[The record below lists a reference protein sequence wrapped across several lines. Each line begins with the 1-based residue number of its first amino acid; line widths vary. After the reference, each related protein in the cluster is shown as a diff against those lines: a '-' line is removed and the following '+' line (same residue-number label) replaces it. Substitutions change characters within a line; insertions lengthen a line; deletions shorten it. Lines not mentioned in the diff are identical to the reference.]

1 MTFKELGIS
10 PEILKAIDELGFE
23 NPMPVQAETLP
34 ILLNG
39 DVNLVA
45 LAQTGTGKT
54 AAFGLPMIQK
64 MDYSNR
70 DTEVLVICPT
80 RELCIQIANDCKSYS
95 KYIDGCSILPVYGG
109 ASIDVQIRAL
119 KKGVKMIVATPG
131 RMNDLINRGKVN
143 ISKIKYVV
151 LDEADEMLDMGF
163 KDDLDN
169 ILGQT
174 PEQRNTLL
182 FSATMPKDVE
192 NIAKNYMSDPVRVQ
206 IGSRNQGSDNV
217 SHFYYLVHAKDRY
230 LALKR
235 IADYYPEI
243 YAIIFCRTKIETQEV
258 SDMLIR
264 DGYSADSLHGDL
276 SQSQRDHV
284 MTRFRC
290 KNIQMLVATD
300 VAARG
305 LDVNDLTHVINY
317 NLPDELEQYV
327 HRSGRT
333 GRADKLGI
341 SIAIINLKEKYKI
354 KDIERQIKKEFTKA
368 QIPTGKEVCAK
379 QLFSMIDKVEQVDVN
394 YTEIETFLPDI
405 MKKLEWMD
413 KEELIRKFVS
423 LEFNRFLEYYRG
435 APDLNVDESRERER
449 RDDRGEGRERRGG
462 SKEGNFQRLFISMGH
477 KDKIVP
483 QRLIGMINDYTQD
496 RDIQIGKIDILDNF
510 SYIEI
515 GSEKAQEVIDAF
527 NDKFVKGRPITVEI
541 AEPRAN
547 TPRSSSSRGGSDR
560 RSSGGGD
567 RRGSYGGDRRSSGG
581 SDRRSSGSS
590 DRRSSGSGDRR
601 SSGGSSDRRSSDR
614 RSSGSSDRKR
624 Y

>member
-10 PEILKAIDELGFE
+10 PQILKAIEELGFE
-23 NPMPVQAETLP
+23 KAMPVQEETLP
-34 ILLNG
+34 ILLEQ

-64 MDYSNR
+64 MNYSNN
-70 DTEVLVICPT
+70 DTEVLVLCPT
-80 RELCIQIANDCKSYS
+80 RELCIQIANDCKNYS
-95 KYIDGCSILPVYGG
+95 KYVDGCSVLPVYGG

-131 RMNDLINRGKVN
+131 RMNDLILRKKVD

-169 ILGQT
+169 ILDAT
-174 PEQRNTLL
+174 PSSRHTLL
-182 FSATMPKDVE
+182 FSATMPKEVE
-192 NIAKNYMSDPVRVQ
+192 NIAKNYMSDPIKVQ
-206 IGSRNQGSDNV
+206 IGIRNQGSDNV

-235 IADYYPEI
+235 IADYYPDI

-258 SDMLIR
+258 SDMLIK
-264 DGYSADSLHGDL
+264 DGYNADSLHGDL
-276 SQSQRDHV
+276 SQAQRDHV
-284 MTRFRC
+284 MNRFRL

-333 GRADKLGI
+333 GRADKMGI

-354 KDIERQIKKEFTKA
+354 RNIEQQIKKAFSKA
-368 QIPTGKEVCAK
+368 KIPTGKEVCKK
-379 QLFSMIDKVEQVDVN
+379 QLFNMIDKVENVDVN
-394 YTEIETFLPDI
+394 YSEIENFLPDI
-405 MKKLEWMD
+405 LKKLEWMD

-435 APDLNVDESRERER
+435 APDLNVDENASLKSR
-449 RDDRGEGRERRGG
+449 DSNGDRGKRGSHSKGERTN
-462 SKEGNFQRLFISMGH
+462 KEGNFVRLFINLGH
-477 KDKIVP
+477 RDKIVP
-483 QRLIGMINDYTQD
+483 QRLIGMINDYTHD
-496 RDIQIGKIDILDNF
+496 RNIEIGRIDIMDNF
-510 SYIEI
+510 SYIDVI
-515 GSEKAQEVIDAF
+515 ADKAQDVINAF
-527 NDKFVKGRPITVEI
+527 EGRSVKGRRVSAEI
-541 AEPRAN
+541 AQQKG
-547 TPRSSSSRGGSDR
+547 SSSRGRGEKREERRGERNNSRRDSSSRRDNQRGDR
-560 RSSGGGD
+560 AKDRTKD
-567 RRGSYGGDRRSSGG
+567 RRGDSSNGFQRRERGDGEKRQQ
-581 SDRRSSGSS
+581 
-590 DRRSSGSGDRR
+590 
-601 SSGGSSDRRSSDR
+601 
-614 RSSGSSDRKR
+614 RKR